1 MSDTVI
7 PTAESFREAF
17 VGSFEECRKTLKQV
31 RTWAG
36 AWPRWNELM
45 LAQLIISPELRVIQ
59 RSVLVRTAEAMGLS
73 YWKGQPLT
81 VDAIFSY
88 EGSWFPILAAI
99 EHEND
104 WRGFESEVM
113 KLLSVRCPLKVG
125 ITYAADRNLEAC
137 CERVTKNLQG
147 DLDDAKSSVG
157 EDPVTQ
163 YLLLIGGESEGE
175 DISCWY
181 SLDFRAGELGSKY
194 NFRKLKAKS

>member
-7 PTAESFREAF
+7 PTAEGFREAF
-17 VGSFEECRKTLKQV
+17 VGSFDECSKTLKQA
-31 RTWAG
+31 RIWEE

-45 LAQLIISPELRVIQ
+45 LAQLINSPELRVIQ

-113 KLLSVRCPLKVG
+113 KLLSLRCPLKVG

-137 CERVTKNLQG
+137 CEKVMEILQG
-147 DLDDAKSSVG
+147 DLDDAKSSIG
-157 EDPVTQ
+157 EDPLTQ
-163 YLLLIGGESEGE
+163 YLFLIGGESEGE

-181 SLDFRAGELGSKY
+181 SLDFRAGDKASRQS
-194 NFRKLKAKS
+194 FRKLRAKS